1 MQSAR
6 GIITPRAHHNPIYI
20 TDVGSDQSRWWY
32 ILYAVIRCVQ
42 SRQRGSNN
50 RDNASPRS
58 LFTFPLVILIVLV
71 LVRGTVT
78 NSSTAPGALAP
89 SSLANRVVVLLRGL
103 ALRDDA
109 ARLARDGNPSNTSS
123 CNGARV
129 TTPYDR
135 APEPSRTRETRSESS
150 PSTTSSPPRDARAV
164 VDVLSLHIRGNVTV
178 LCAPLLCAV
187 GARARASRACA
198 AVQAMGVVMMVVC
211 VGFASEGARERRRV
225 RRRTSGDVG
234 WFEKVTAHRAHFLAG
249 KPRGFLSLVV
259 IGRLGDT
266 GKIST
271 AGAFWDWCA
280 ARARFARIYYLWVR
294 VINSAHRRRRRRR
307 RRRR

>member
-1 MQSAR
+1 M
-6 GIITPRAHHNPIYI
+6 
-20 TDVGSDQSRWWY
+20 
-32 ILYAVIRCVQ
+32 YAVILCVQ
-42 SRQRGSNN
+42 SRQSGSNN

-109 ARLARDGNPSNTSS
+109 ARLARDGNPSNTYS

-164 VDVLSLHIRGNVTV
+164 VDVLSLDIQGNGKV
-178 LCAPLLCAV
+178 LFAPLLRAV
-187 GARARASRACA
+187 GARARASRAA
-198 AVQAMGVVMMVVC
+198 AVQAMGVDIMVVC
-211 VGFASEGARERRRV
+211 VVFASERARERRRV
-225 RRRTSGDVG
+225 RRRTSSDASVG
-234 WFEKVTAHRAHFLAG
+234 LKSDSASHALFGGKNIYRWSFVCVDAAG
-249 KPRGFLSLVV
+249 LVFC
-259 IGRLGDT
+259 
-266 GKIST
+266 
-271 AGAFWDWCA
+271 AFGVH
-280 ARARFARIYYLWVR
+280 LWVR
-294 VINSAHRRRRRRR
+294 VIINTRRRRRRR
-307 RRRR
+307 RRRRG

>member
-1 MQSAR
+1 
-6 GIITPRAHHNPIYI
+6 
-20 TDVGSDQSRWWY
+20 
-32 ILYAVIRCVQ
+32 
-42 SRQRGSNN
+42 
-50 RDNASPRS
+50 
-58 LFTFPLVILIVLV
+58 
-71 LVRGTVT
+71 
-78 NSSTAPGALAP
+78 
-89 SSLANRVVVLLRGL
+89 
-103 ALRDDA
+103 
-109 ARLARDGNPSNTSS
+109 
-123 CNGARV
+123 
-129 TTPYDR
+129 
-135 APEPSRTRETRSESS
+135 
-150 PSTTSSPPRDARAV
+150 
-164 VDVLSLHIRGNVTV
+164 
-178 LCAPLLCAV
+178 
-187 GARARASRACA
+187 
-198 AVQAMGVVMMVVC
+198 MGVVMMVVC

>member
-1 MQSAR
+1 MVHIVCGNTLCPVPSERFKQ
-6 GIITPRAHHNPIYI
+6 PRH
-20 TDVGSDQSRWWY
+20 
-32 ILYAVIRCVQ
+32 
-42 SRQRGSNN
+42 
-50 RDNASPRS
+50 ASPRS

-164 VDVLSLHIRGNVTV
+164 VDVLSLDIQGNGKV
-178 LCAPLLCAV
+178 LFAPLLRAV
-187 GARARASRACA
+187 GARARESRRGGAGHGRGHDGRVRGLCERTCARAAACA
-198 AVQAMGVVMMVVC
+198 ASNVVGC
-211 VGFASEGARERRRV
+211 
-225 RRRTSGDVG
+225 VG
-234 WFEKVTAHRAHFLAG
+234 WFEK
-249 KPRGFLSLVV
+249 
-259 IGRLGDT
+259 
-266 GKIST
+266 
-271 AGAFWDWCA
+271 
-280 ARARFARIYYLWVR
+280 
-294 VINSAHRRRRRRR
+294 
-307 RRRR
+307 